1 MYPALVTDP
10 SSFALVLA
18 LLSGLVG
25 ALLAQLLS
33 NWHARK
39 LEDERKA
46 FEIRRTKLDV
56 LRKIAGNRAA
66 VTSVP
71 LLDHRS
77 RFFEGLNEVMVVFSD
92 SSQVSTALLNYKA
105 AIGTSNHN
113 DRLIDLF
120 KAVCR
125 DVGIDPTAFNDS
137 LFLEPFIPKG
147 F

>member
-1 MYPALVTDP
+1 MTDP